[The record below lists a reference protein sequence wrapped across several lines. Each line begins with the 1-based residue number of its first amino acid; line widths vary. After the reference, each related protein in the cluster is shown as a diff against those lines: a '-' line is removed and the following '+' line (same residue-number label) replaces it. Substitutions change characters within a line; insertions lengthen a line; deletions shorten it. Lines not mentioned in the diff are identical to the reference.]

1 MAVVASKKQ
10 TMRIYRPVFYATKAE
25 AALAKRRVLKRQ
37 SAAYRAELQIEG
49 FRDKL
54 LLKFERRYLEDPKK
68 SRKAAMNRALRPY
81 PVKSRTDRSAR
92 RFVRAALAPFLRN
105 KFMLRKRV
113 ARRYEDAVLPVRP
126 LGRSQMVDRK
136 ALRKVWKA
144 RQRAA
149 ATFGARPAPLV
160 EYYLPNPEKN
170 AIPVTS
176 LTRGLLNALPTFV
189 ASAQNLPK
197 QDTGLFSLL
206 RTLRSQAY
214 SAMARASTATLD
226 SASRLIYPRVISY
239 SVPDNLKD
247 DLSVA
252 KTGFNKMMYA
262 DLLPKIVCTEMEKRD
277 KLYNLWRERT
287 FRSQVVVFSAT
298 PFAYATL
305 PRAARPSAVVQR
317 RIHLHHQKVRQQHVF
332 RLRTYLRSTRR
343 EMLLRGRDS
352 RRFMRTLPYRARRLA
367 HRNFFEQV
375 GKKPAMRLSG
385 AARVALPWLKWPANA
400 APLTKKQ
407 KQKKARMR
415 SSKINAI
422 ICKAIK
428 KETTNSDPKQ
438 NTPKK

>member
-1 MAVVASKKQ
+1 
-10 TMRIYRPVFYATKAE
+10 
-25 AALAKRRVLKRQ
+25 
-37 SAAYRAELQIEG
+37 
-49 FRDKL
+49 
-54 LLKFERRYLEDPKK
+54 
-68 SRKAAMNRALRPY
+68 
-81 PVKSRTDRSAR
+81 
-92 RFVRAALAPFLRN
+92 
-105 KFMLRKRV
+105 
-113 ARRYEDAVLPVRP
+113 
-126 LGRSQMVDRK
+126 
-136 ALRKVWKA
+136 
-144 RQRAA
+144 
-149 ATFGARPAPLV
+149 
-160 EYYLPNPEKN
+160 
-170 AIPVTS
+170 
-176 LTRGLLNALPTFV
+176 
-189 ASAQNLPK
+189 
-197 QDTGLFSLL
+197 
-206 RTLRSQAY
+206 
-214 SAMARASTATLD
+214 MARASTATLD

-385 AARVALPWLKWPANA
+385 AARVALP
-400 APLTKKQ
+400 
-407 KQKKARMR
+407 
-415 SSKINAI
+415 
-422 ICKAIK
+422 
-428 KETTNSDPKQ
+428 
-438 NTPKK
+438 